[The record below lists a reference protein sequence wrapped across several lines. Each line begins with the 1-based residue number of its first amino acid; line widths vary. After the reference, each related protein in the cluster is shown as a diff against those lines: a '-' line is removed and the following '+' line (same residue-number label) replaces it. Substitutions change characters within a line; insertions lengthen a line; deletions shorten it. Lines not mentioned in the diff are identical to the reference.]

1 VRISAYFG
9 AASMLNMNFDEPVV
23 VHSNDLEW
31 QASPMAG
38 VWRKPLAR
46 EAAEHGHTTSVV
58 RYDAG
63 SRFSSHPHPL
73 GEEIFVIEG
82 VFSDEHGDYPAGT
95 YLRNPPG
102 SKHSPF
108 SEQGCVLLVKLDQ
121 FDPADDAVV
130 RVDTRSTEWF
140 PAEDDLQV
148 MPLHYF
154 ETEMVAL
161 YQWPARG
168 RFPAQQLFG
177 GEEIFVLSGVLQDE
191 YGVYPAGTWIRNP
204 HNSERS
210 RVVEE
215 NTLTWIKT
223 GHLLP

>member
-1 VRISAYFG
+1 
-9 AASMLNMNFDEPVV
+9 MLNMNFDKPVV
-23 VHSNDLEW
+23 VHTADMEW
-31 QASPMAG
+31 EASPMPG

-63 SRFSSHPHPL
+63 SRFSSHSHPL

-108 SEQGCVLLVKLDQ
+108 SEPGCVLLVKLDQ
-121 FDPADDAVV
+121 IDPADDTSL
-130 RVDTRSTEWF
+130 RIDTRGADWF
-140 PAEDDLQV
+140 PAEGDLQV

-154 ETEMVAL
+154 DTEMVAL
-161 YQWPARG
+161 YRWPANG
-168 RFPAQQLFG
+168 RFTSQPHFG
-177 GEEIFVLSGVLQDE
+177 GEELFVLSGKLQDE
-191 YGVYPAGTWIRNP
+191 YGAYPAGTWLRNP
-204 HNSERS
+204 PGSEHARYA
-210 RVVEE
+210 EE
-215 NTLTWIKT
+215 DTVTWIKT
-223 GHLLP
+223 GHLPP